1 MNLIKDSRWNTSWC
15 VDQFFKIKICLM
27 SSFTVNISDLICIQL
42 KSKVIWNETKD
53 AIVVKGYQLAFY

>member
-1 MNLIKDSRWNTSWC
+1 
-15 VDQFFKIKICLM
+15 M